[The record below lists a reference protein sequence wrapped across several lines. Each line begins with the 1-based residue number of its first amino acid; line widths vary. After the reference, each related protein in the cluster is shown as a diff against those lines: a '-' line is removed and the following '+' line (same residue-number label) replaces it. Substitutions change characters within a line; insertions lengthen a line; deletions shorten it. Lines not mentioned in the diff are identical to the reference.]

1 MQTTKAD
8 RGTPEDGRTKRPKQ
22 TGQLSYA
29 RVAQEGFWAVIVCE
43 DYPENQISRENFVDI
58 QQAIGWLMDEL
69 PEEGFP
75 PGWLILTGQKE
86 HP

>member
-29 RVAQEGFWAVIVCE
+29 RVAQEGFRAAIVCE

-58 QQAIGWLMDEL
+58 LLYL
-69 PEEGFP
+69 PTR
-75 PGWLILTGQKE
+75 LIPVLYLQVGN
-86 HP
+86 